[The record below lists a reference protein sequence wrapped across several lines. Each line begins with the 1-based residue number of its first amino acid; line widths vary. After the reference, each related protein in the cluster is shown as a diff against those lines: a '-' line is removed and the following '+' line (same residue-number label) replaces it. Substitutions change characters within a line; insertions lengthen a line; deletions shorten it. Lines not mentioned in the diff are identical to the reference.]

1 MELNNYF
8 FLFLIFIVMYLFM
21 IRPQIKKQKQ
31 EKNFVSE
38 LKKGMKVIT
47 KSGMHAKVLD
57 LNEDG
62 TCLLETSAG
71 KMKFETSAISMDMS
85 KKLNSS
91 EKKK

>member
-1 MELNNYF
+1 
-8 FLFLIFIVMYLFM
+8 
-21 IRPQIKKQKQ
+21 
-31 EKNFVSE
+31 
-38 LKKGMKVIT
+38 MKVIT

-57 LNEDG
+57 INEDG